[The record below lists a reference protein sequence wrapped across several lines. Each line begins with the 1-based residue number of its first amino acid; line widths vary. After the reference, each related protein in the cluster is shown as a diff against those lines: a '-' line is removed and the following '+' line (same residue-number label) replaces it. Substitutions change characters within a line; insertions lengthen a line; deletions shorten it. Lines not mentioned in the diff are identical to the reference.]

1 MEFELESQKV
11 DLKFH
16 PEVQTTQLTIAKM
29 HGDIYMLINDSSIY
43 KCVILY
49 KEAIILF
56 IFLHL
61 VILF

>member
-29 HGDIYMLINDSSIY
+29 PGDNYMLINDSSIY

-49 KEAIILF
+49 KEAIN
-56 IFLHL
+56 
-61 VILF
+61 